1 MLAKLKTAAGDPYYK
16 VYAGRERRVLLLT
29 TKDYEEAEAREL
41 LIVADEITKWAADF
55 EPRAHYN
62 GENKK
67 YMDERLYDYLKF
79 TYGTGLKMLDTAL
92 LCHELNYSI
101 STINQYLM
109 SLRRRGAVSTKKIFN
124 KKYIFIH

>member
-1 MLAKLKTAAGDPYYK
+1 MLVKLKTADGTPYYK
-16 VYAGRERRVLLLT
+16 VYAACERKVLLLT

-55 EPRAHYN
+55 EPRSRYN
-62 GENKK
+62 SENKK
-67 YMDERLYDYLKF
+67 YMDEKLYDYLKF
-79 TYGTGLKMLDTAL
+79 TYGTGLKMLDTDL

-124 KKYIFIH
+124 KKYIYIH